1 MKFLPE
7 FALCWGGATITPTVT
22 EVASVTTA
30 QPPQE
35 EEQNRGR
42 NSSEAATPG
51 AIRGRGRRVVK
62 PKNAANWKPALRV
75 ISEERV
81 MSDIVGNCS
90 GGRSKERAAVPS
102 SCAKSAAKVKAKSIA
117 RSQLSPRHG
126 DDYWK
131 STGPMAVPAFSPTA
145 FLF

>member
-7 FALCWGGATITPTVT
+7 FALCWGGATINPTVT
-22 EVASVTTA
+22 EVASVTTP
-30 QPPQE
+30 QPQE

-42 NSSEAATPG
+42 NSSEAATPQ
-51 AIRGRGRRVVK
+51 GRGRRVVK
-62 PKNAANWKPALRV
+62 PKNVANWKPALRV

-81 MSDIVGNCS
+81 MSDIVGNGS

-102 SCAKSAAKVKAKSIA
+102 SCTKSAAKVKAKSIA